1 MRPLEPLVPYLQPRR
16 RRLAVGGAC
25 IVLGSLAGA
34 VSPLIVRGAVDAM
47 AVRVTWDTIALYA
60 GAVTAVAVV
69 QGVFRFWQR
78 KRVFEAARDVETDLR
93 DDLYARLARQP
104 PAFFDHLP
112 TGDVMS
118 RFTNDLNAVRMMLAG
133 GIVYGVSTLVTLLVS
148 IGFMA
153 WIDLALTVWAL
164 LPLPLV
170 TLAVRRVGR
179 RIHDRSQAAQA
190 ALADV
195 TVAVQENLSGLRVVR
210 AYGREAS
217 ERDRFRERSEAYVGE
232 NLRLAKLQ
240 AILNPTLSLLLGL
253 ALLIVVW
260 QGGRRV
266 ALGTLTLGDLVA
278 FMMYLGMISWPLIA
292 FGWIANLFQRASA
305 AMGRLGAI
313 LFAVPEIDDSAAR
326 PGARVTLGTVAFRDV
341 TFRYGPGRPA
351 VLEGFS
357 LVIPAGTTLGI
368 TGPTGAGK
376 TTLVSL
382 VPRLHDAESGEI
394 EVDDH
399 AIRTIPLA
407 ELRRAV
413 GMAPQEPFL
422 FSETLRANIAFG
434 LAARD
439 GGDAPEAG
447 GDEGSKARGD
457 GGGARS
463 RLSVEEATSIAG
475 LDRDVASFPLGLE
488 TPIGE
493 RGITLSGGQKQRA
506 ALARA
511 LVADPR
517 ILILDDAFSS
527 VDVDT
532 EERILARLREFA
544 AERTTIV
551 VSHRVSTLRWAD
563 RIVVL
568 DQGRIVEEGSHDE
581 LIASDGWY
589 AALDRRQRLEAE
601 IERA

>member
-1 MRPLEPLVPYLQPRR
+1 MRPLEPLVPYLLPRR
-16 RRLAVGGAC
+16 RRLAVGAAC
-25 IVLGSLAGA
+25 IMLGSLAGA
-34 VSPLIVRGAVDAM
+34 ASPLIVRTAIDAM
-47 AVRVTWDTIALYA
+47 AIRVTWGTIALYA

-69 QGVFRFWQR
+69 QGAFRFLQR
-78 KRVFEAARDVETDLR
+78 KLVFEAARDVETDLR
-93 DDLYARLARQP
+93 DDLYARLAQQP
-104 PAFFDHLP
+104 PAFFDALP

-133 GIVYGVSTLVTLLVS
+133 GIVYGFSTLVTLLVS

-153 WIDLALTVWAL
+153 WIDLTLTAWAL

-190 ALADV
+190 ALAGV

-210 AYGREAS
+210 AYGREAG
-217 ERDRFRERSEAYVGE
+217 ERERFRERSEAYVGE

-240 AILNPTLSLLLGL
+240 AILNPTLGLLLGV
-253 ALLIVVW
+253 ALLIVIW

-313 LFAVPEIDDSAAR
+313 LFAVPDIDDRAAR
-326 PGARVTLGTVAFRDV
+326 PDARVTAGAIAFRDV

-351 VLEGFS
+351 VLERFS
-357 LVIPAGTTLGI
+357 LDIPAGTTLGI
-368 TGPTGAGK
+368 TGPTGGGK
-376 TTLVSL
+376 TSLVSL
-382 VPRLHDAESGEI
+382 IPRLHDAESGDL
-394 EVDDH
+394 EVDGH
-399 AIRTIPLA
+399 PIRTIPLG
-407 ELRRAV
+407 ELRGAV
-413 GMAPQEPFL
+413 GVAPQEPFL

-439 GGDAPEAG
+439 GGNARQDG
-447 GDEGSKARGD
+447 GDVGSE
-457 GGGARS
+457 RS
-463 RLSVEEATSIAG
+463 RLSVEEAASMAG

-532 EERILARLREFA
+532 EERILSRLREFA
-544 AERTTIV
+544 ETRTTIV

-568 DQGRIVEEGSHDE
+568 DAGRIVEEGSHEE
-581 LIASDGWY
+581 LVAKDGWY